1 VPTPAARMMRAFL
14 LAAFA
19 ATASAFVQT
28 PRLAASAGK
37 LALSQAA
44 PAVARAAPTA
54 SLAPVESALSATSMV
69 TAMGL
74 EVKGEAFL
82 AVILGTL
89 VPVIFLI
96 ILFIKSNAE
105 GTATTFRWPDL
116 DGGGLFDTT
125 GEQSRFGTKN
135 SK

>member
-1 VPTPAARMMRAFL
+1 MLRSLL

-28 PRLAASAGK
+28 PRLAAAGAK
-37 LALSQAA
+37 VALSKAA
-44 PAVARAAPTA
+44 PAVARAAPAAALTELSTA
-54 SLAPVESALSATSMV
+54 ADSLPTLMTS
-69 TAMGL
+69 AMGL
-74 EVKGEAFL
+74 EVKFEAYL

-89 VPVIFLI
+89 IPVIFLV

-116 DGGGLFDTT
+116 DGGGLYDAT